1 LTSIINEVAR
11 IEQEVISLMD
21 TQTYA
26 GSCHCGRIRFEMTT
40 DLSPASECNCSI
52 CFKKGYLHH
61 MVPPERFR
69 LVAGEENLETYQ
81 FGTFTA
87 RHLFCRY
94 CGVAPFYRPRADPTK
109 YMVNVR
115 CLDGVD
121 LGTLRIEKF
130 DGRSWEVR
138 PDAPYT
144 GIWKD

>member
-1 LTSIINEVAR
+1 MI
-11 IEQEVISLMD
+11 D
-21 TQTYA
+21 TQIYT
-26 GSCHCGRIRFEMTT
+26 GSCHCGRIQFEVTT
-40 DLSPASECNCSI
+40 NLSRASECNCSI
-52 CFKKGYLHH
+52 CSKKGYVHH
-61 MVPPERFR
+61 MVPAERFR
-69 LVAGEENLETYQ
+69 LVSGAEDLETYQ

-94 CGVAPFYRPRADPTK
+94 CGIAPFYRPRADPTK
-109 YMVNVR
+109 YMINVR

-130 DGRSWEVR
+130 DGRSWEAR

>member
-1 LTSIINEVAR
+1 
-11 IEQEVISLMD
+11 
-21 TQTYA
+21 
-26 GSCHCGRIRFEMTT
+26 
-40 DLSPASECNCSI
+40 
-52 CFKKGYLHH
+52 

-69 LVAGEENLETYQ
+69 LLAGMEDLEAYQ

-87 RHLFCRY
+87 RHLFCRN

-109 YMVNVR
+109 YMINVR
-115 CLDGVD
+115 CLNGVD

>member
-1 LTSIINEVAR
+1 
-11 IEQEVISLMD
+11 MD

-26 GSCHCGRIRFEMTT
+26 GSCHCGRIRFEVTT
-40 DLSPASECNCSI
+40 NLSRASECNCSI
-52 CFKKGYLHH
+52 CSKRGYLHH

-69 LVAGEENLETYQ
+69 LLAGMEDLETYQ
-81 FGTFTA
+81 FGTLTA
-87 RHLFCRY
+87 RHLFCRH

-109 YMVNVR
+109 YMINVR

-121 LGTLRIEKF
+121 PGTLPIEKF

>member
-1 LTSIINEVAR
+1 
-11 IEQEVISLMD
+11 
-21 TQTYA
+21 
-26 GSCHCGRIRFEMTT
+26 
-40 DLSPASECNCSI
+40 
-52 CFKKGYLHH
+52 

-69 LVAGEENLETYQ
+69 LLAGMEDLETYQ
-81 FGTFTA
+81 FGTLTA

-109 YMVNVR
+109 YMINVR

-144 GIWKD
+144 GIWKDLS